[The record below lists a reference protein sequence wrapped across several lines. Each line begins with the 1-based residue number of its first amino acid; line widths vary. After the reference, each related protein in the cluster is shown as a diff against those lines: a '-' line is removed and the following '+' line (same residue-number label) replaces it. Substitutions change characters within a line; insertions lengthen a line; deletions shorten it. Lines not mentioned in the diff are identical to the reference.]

1 MQVGDWV
8 EFQTVVVKRRHAG
21 GSVPAT
27 QAFTHTR
34 CGMVIGERHVYDA
47 TADTPPTLSNPR
59 RVLLV
64 AVSLHRSYR
73 VYPSDVRPTSPPRRR
88 QRRVLPP
95 PAPVVQATG
104 APTDGGSAQTVAG
117 GV

>member
-1 MQVGDWV
+1 MHNDTSTRRTIMQVGDWV
-8 EFQTVVVKRRHAG
+8 EFQTVVVKRRHAA
-21 GSVPAT
+21 GSAPTT
-27 QAFTHTR
+27 QSFAHKR
-34 CGMVIGERHVYDA
+34 RGMVIGERHVYDA

-73 VYPSDVRPTSPPRRR
+73 VYPSDVRPATPPRRH
-88 QRRVLPP
+88 QRHL
-95 PAPVVQATG
+95 A
-104 APTDGGSAQTVAG
+104 SAHTLAG

>member
-21 GSVPAT
+21 GSAPAT
-27 QAFTHTR
+27 QALAR
-34 CGMVIGERHVYDA
+34 RRRGMVIGERQVYDA
-47 TADTPPTLSNPR
+47 TPGRPPALSNPQ

-64 AVSLHRSYR
+64 AVSLHRCYR
-73 VYPSDVRPTSPPRRR
+73 VYPADAQPTTPPRRR
-88 QRRVLPP
+88 ARRPVP
-95 PAPVVQATG
+95 PASAAQATS
-104 APTDGGSAQTVAG
+104 APAQIVAG

>member
-8 EFQTVVVKRRHAG
+8 EFQTVVIKRRHAS

-27 QAFTHTR
+27 QMFAHKR
-34 CGMVIGERHVYDA
+34 RGMVIGERHVYDA
-47 TADTPPTLSNPR
+47 TADMPPALSNPQ

-73 VYPSDVRPTSPPRRR
+73 VYPSDVQPTTPPRRR
-88 QRRVLPP
+88 QRRFFPP
-95 PAPVVQATG
+95 PASVVQATG
-104 APTDGGSAQTVAG
+104 AASDDVSAQTVAG